1 MRLTSKTQKTK
12 QMKDNLNL
20 NSTDV
25 CWRRTLWLLTPF
37 SWLYRLAGGIRLFL
51 YRSGVFRQKRLPAK
65 VISVGNVTV
74 GGTGKTPLVI
84 YLAERLKE
92 NSKNVAILTRGYKR
106 KKKEMVD
113 LLPRAQERINW
124 EDVGDEPYLMMQ
136 NLSDVPII
144 VSKHRV
150 ISGLHAIEKYR
161 AEFLILDDGFQHLK
175 LHRDIDIVVIDSTN
189 PFGNGKLL
197 PAGRLRESLYSLK
210 RADLFVLTKT
220 DQASDLDELVH
231 TLQKYNPQAPLV
243 ESIYRIRSI
252 DQQPDGVSVNL
263 KEVEHKRALVFSGI
277 GNPLSFENSLNQLK
291 IQILKHHRFPDH
303 FAYQQKDILFLIEE
317 AKSLKADFIITTEK
331 DSVRI
336 PLINQS
342 EVLPQTELGIPFYVL
357 KIDLKIT
364 KGEEILLRKIEL

>member
-1 MRLTSKTQKTK
+1 M
-12 QMKDNLNL
+12 
-20 NSTDV
+20 
-25 CWRRTLWLLTPF
+25 LLTPF
-37 SWLYRLAGGIRLFL
+37 SLLFRLACAIRLFL
-51 YRSGVFRQKRLPAK
+51 YRSGVFRQKRLTAK
-65 VISVGNVTV
+65 VISVGNITV
-74 GGTGKTPLVI
+74 GGTGKTPLVMYI
-84 YLAERLKE
+84 AERLKE
-92 NSKNVAILTRGYKR
+92 NGKNVAILTRGYKR

-113 LLPRAQERINW
+113 LLLRAQKRVSW

-136 NLSDVPII
+136 NLSDIPII

-150 ISGLHAIEKYR
+150 VSGLHAIEKYR
-161 AEFLILDDGFQHLK
+161 ADFLILDDGFQHLK
-175 LHRDIDIVVIDSTN
+175 LHRDLDIVVIDSTN

-197 PAGRLRESLYSLK
+197 PAGRLREPLSSLK

-220 DQASDLDELVH
+220 DQASDLDELIR

-252 DQQPDGVSVNL
+252 DQLSDGVSVNL

-277 GNPLSFENSLNQLK
+277 GNPSSFENSLNQLK
-291 IQILKHHRFPDH
+291 IQILKHHRFSDH
-303 FAYQQKDILFLIEE
+303 FAYHQKDILSLIEE

-336 PLINQS
+336 PLINHLEIQ
-342 EVLPQTELGIPFYVL
+342 LYVL

-364 KGEEILLRKIEL
+364 KGEEILLRKIEGI

>member
-1 MRLTSKTQKTK
+1 
-12 QMKDNLNL
+12 MKDIFDLNPP
-20 NSTDV
+20 DV
-25 CWRRTLWLLTPF
+25 CWRRTSDVGQRTAWLLAPF
-37 SWLYRLAGGIRLFL
+37 SWLYRLAVGIRLFL
-51 YRSGVFRQKRLPAK
+51 YRSGVFQQKRLMAK
-65 VISVGNVTV
+65 VISVGNITV

-92 NSKNVAILTRGYKR
+92 NGKNVAILTRGYKR

-113 LLPRAQERINW
+113 LLLRAQERINW

-150 ISGLHAIEKYR
+150 ISGLHAIEKYG
-161 AEFLILDDGFQHLK
+161 AEILILDDGFQHLK

-189 PFGNGKLL
+189 PFGKGKLL
-197 PAGRLRESLYSLK
+197 PAGRLREPLSSLK
-210 RADLFVLTKT
+210 RAALFVLTKT
-220 DQASDLDELVH
+220 DQASDLDELIR

-252 DQQPDGVSVNL
+252 DQLSDGASVNL
-263 KEVEHKRALVFSGI
+263 KEVEHKKALAFSGI
-277 GNPLSFENSLNQLK
+277 GNPSSFENSLNQLK
-291 IQILKHHRFPDH
+291 IQILKHHRFSDH
-303 FAYQQKDILFLIEE
+303 FAYHQRDILSLIEE

-342 EVLPQTELGIPFYVL
+342 AIQPQAGFEIPFYVL

-364 KGEEILLRKIEL
+364 KGEKILLRKIEL

>member
-1 MRLTSKTQKTK
+1 
-12 QMKDNLNL
+12 MKDNLNL